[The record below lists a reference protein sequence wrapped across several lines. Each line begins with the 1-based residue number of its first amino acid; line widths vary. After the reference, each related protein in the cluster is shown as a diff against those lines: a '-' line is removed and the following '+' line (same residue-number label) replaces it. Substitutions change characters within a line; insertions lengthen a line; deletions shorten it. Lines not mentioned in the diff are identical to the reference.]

1 MRLRST
7 RQHTAR
13 SAVVATL
20 VAALALAATG
30 CGQKGA
36 LYLPDRG
43 GEVVTRPMQTP
54 AQSPT
59 TEGSTTEAPA
69 TPDDESASGASAPK
83 PPTEPPR

>member
-1 MRLRST
+1 MRLPSL
-7 RQHTAR
+7 RQR
-13 SAVVATL
+13 AVLSTL

-54 AQSPT
+54 DQDPT
-59 TEGSTTEAPA
+59 AEAPA
-69 TPDDESASGASAPK
+69 TDSPAAPDDESEPGASAPK